1 MKQLSYTF
9 KKINFLYHIHDT
21 YTAGVMLEG
30 WEVASIKSHGCDIN
44 VSFCSFVNNDFCLNN
59 AKIQPKQNHITQNS
73 SVTDKET
80 RSRKLLLNKQ
90 ELKRIKSQLNVK
102 GYTCVPVR
110 LYMNDKNL
118 LKIEIAIVTGKKL
131 YDKRDDIK
139 KRDLD
144 RDSKRES

>member
-9 KKINFLYHIHDT
+9 KKLNFLYHIHDT

-44 VSFCSFVNNDFCLNN
+44 VSFCSFVNNDFCLINS
-59 AKIQPKQNHITQNS
+59 KIQPKQNHITQNS

-144 RDSKRES
+144 RDSRRES